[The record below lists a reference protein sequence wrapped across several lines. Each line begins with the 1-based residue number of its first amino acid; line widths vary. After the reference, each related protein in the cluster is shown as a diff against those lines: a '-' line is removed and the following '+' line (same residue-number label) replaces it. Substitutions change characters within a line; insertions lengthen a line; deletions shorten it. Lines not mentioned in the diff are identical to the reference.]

1 MVGCFQY
8 DVYLGTADRRD
19 LDEDSL
25 VISVDGLDGNQFQH
39 PNYTSN
45 GQIEAFN
52 DVALIP
58 LPQPAPLN
66 GKQIKRLKVNN
77 G

>member
-1 MVGCFQY
+1 MGCFSY
-8 DVYLGTADRRD
+8 DIYLGTADRND

-39 PNYTSN
+39 PDYFAI
-45 GQIEAFN
+45 GGIESLN

-58 LPQPAPLN
+58 LPEPAPLN
-66 GKQIKRLKVNN
+66 GKVKNQSI
-77 G
+77 